1 MKIYFPIGAFY
12 PSQIGGPCNTLF
24 WHTCALKS
32 KGVNVNIT
40 TTSLGLK
47 DGEVELDKILE
58 KQCGSVYYGSGSSI
72 SKNIIKQIFSGICS
86 ADIIH
91 LNSLF
96 SLLSI
101 VSFFYIKTFFPRK
114 KIIWS
119 IRGELS
125 PNALKF
131 SRLKKK
137 PILFLY
143 KKMTKNI
150 LFHSTSE
157 KETEEIKSMFGNV
170 KTVEIPNFIE
180 PSKRRKDVIKKQF
193 LYLGRIHRIKAIH
206 KMIEGFAGSKQ
217 FMDSDFK
224 LIIVGKHEER
234 HSDYYEEILKL
245 VTSKNLQNKI
255 EFRGHLIGDDKEK
268 IYAES
273 YALILPSETENFGN
287 VVIESLNQGTPV
299 IASKGT
305 PWSILEKYKCGFH
318 INNSPHEIADTID
331 KMIDLPQE
339 IYNNMRENSV
349 VLVDQEFNINT
360 QINKWINIYKN
371 ENTK

>member
-1 MKIYFPIGAFY
+1 MRIYFPIGAFY

-32 KGVNVNIT
+32 NGMNVDIT

-58 KQCGSVYYGSGSSI
+58 KECGLVYYGSSQSVSG
-72 SKNIIKQIFSGICS
+72 NIIKQIVSGLRS

-96 SLLSI
+96 NTLSVI
-101 VSFFYIKTFFPRK
+101 SFFYIKTFLPKK

-119 IRGELS
+119 VRGELS

-131 SRLKKK
+131 SRLKKI
-137 PILFLY
+137 PLLFLY
-143 KKMTKNI
+143 KKTTKNV

-157 KETEEIKSMFGNV
+157 KETTEIKSVYGDV

-180 PSKRRKDVIKKQF
+180 PSKRRDDPTKKQF
-193 LYLGRIHRIKAIH
+193 LYLGRIHRIKAIQ
-206 KMIEGFAGSKQ
+206 KMIEGFSISKQ
-217 FMDSDFK
+217 FMNSDFK

-245 VTSKNLQNKI
+245 VITKNLQDKI
-255 EFRGHLIGDDKEK
+255 EFRGHLTGDDKEK
-268 IYAES
+268 VYAES
-273 YALILPSETENFGN
+273 YTLILPSETENFGN

-305 PWSILEKYKCGFH
+305 PWVILEKYQCGFH
-318 INNSPHEIADTID
+318 INNTPEEIADTID
-331 KMIDLPQE
+331 MMIDLPQD
-339 IYNNMRENSV
+339 IYEKMRENSV
-349 VLVDQEFNINT
+349 SLVDQEFNINT

-371 ENTK
+371 ENSK

>member
-32 KGVNVNIT
+32 HGIDANIT
-40 TTSLGLK
+40 TTSLGIK
-47 DGEVELDKILE
+47 DGTIEYDKVLE
-58 KQCGSVYYGSGSSI
+58 KQCGSIFYGSTLSI
-72 SKNIIKQIFSGICS
+72 SQAVAKQIFTGIRS
-86 ADIIH
+86 ADVVH

-96 SLLSI
+96 NVLSI
-101 VSFFYIKTFFPRK
+101 ISFFYIKNFSPKK

-131 SRLKKK
+131 SRAKKK
-137 PILFLY
+137 PLLFLY

-157 KETEEIKSMFGNV
+157 KETQEIKSVFGDV
-170 KTVEIPNFIE
+170 KIVEIPNFIE
-180 PSKRRKDVIKKQF
+180 PSKRREDTIKKQF

-206 KMIEGFAGSKQ
+206 KMIEGFSKSKR

-234 HSDYYEEILKL
+234 HSDYYQELLELIKTEGLYD
-245 VTSKNLQNKI
+245 KI
-255 EFRGHLIGDDKEK
+255 EWRGHLIGDEKEK
-268 IYAES
+268 AYAES

-287 VVIESLNQGTPV
+287 VVVESLNQGTPV
-299 IASKGT
+299 LASKGT
-305 PWSILEKYKCGFH
+305 PWSVLEQYQCGFH
-318 INNSPHEIADTID
+318 ISNTPQDIADTID
-331 KMIDLPQE
+331 VMIDLPQN
-339 IYNNMRENSV
+339 IYDKMRENATL
-349 VLVDQEFNINT
+349 LVDKEFNVNT
-360 QINKWINIYKN
+360 QIDKWINIYKN
-371 ENTK
+371 ENSK